1 MTRRE
6 FIKRVAQAGGSAYA
20 AMVALDLL
28 KVPPAKAFTLAGQVS
43 DKKVIILG
51 AGLAGMCAAYELGK
65 LGYECQL
72 LEARSRPGGRCWT
85 VRRGTEETEIDGP
98 KQVATFDEG
107 LYFNP
112 GPARIPQH
120 HHTTLGYAREFGLAV
135 EVFTNVNEGA
145 YYYTEGNGPLDNQPI
160 RIRQAK
166 ADIRGYLSELLAKAV
181 RQDLLD
187 QPLTKTDQQRL
198 LQFLDQ
204 EGALTPD
211 HHYRGSARRGYETE
225 PAAGLEPGS
234 VAPPHEL
241 SALIQ
246 AGFGSFFSQDYEF
259 DQQMTM
265 LQLVG
270 GTDQLAQAF
279 AKRLEGKIQ
288 YETEVQEIR
297 QTPTGVR
304 IIYRSAGADKPE
316 ASEGDFCICTLPLP
330 VLQEIPADF
339 SPEMQEA
346 IRAVYYVPTGKIG
359 LQFSRRFWEEDEHIF
374 GGISRTTLEIQQ
386 IWYPSSGY
394 LSPKGIMIGYYNFD
408 NQAFRLGQLTP
419 AEREAEALAQGR
431 KIHPQYDE
439 SFESS
444 FSVSWHK
451 IKYTLGGFAF
461 YTEFARETYY
471 PILNQPEGAIY
482 LAGEHVSYLTGWMAG
497 ALESAQRVAT
507 LIHERALK

>member
-1 MTRRE
+1 MRKLRPFMTRRE

-28 KVPPAKAFTLAGQVS
+28 KVPPANAFALVGQVS

-85 VRRGTEETEIDGP
+85 VRRGTEEMEIDGP

-120 HHTTLGYAREFGLAV
+120 HHSTLGYAREFGLAV

-145 YYYTEGNGPLDNQPI
+145 YYYTEGSGPLDNQPI

-166 ADIRGYLSELLAKAV
+166 ADIRGYVSELLAKAV

-187 QPLTKTDQQRL
+187 QPLTKADQQRL
-198 LQFLDQ
+198 LQFLDL

-211 HHYRGSARRGYETE
+211 HHYGGSARRGYETE
-225 PAAGLEPGS
+225 PAAGLDPGS
-234 VAPPHEL
+234 VAAPHEL

-246 AGFGSFFSQDYEF
+246 AGFGSFFSLDYEF

-270 GTDQLAQAF
+270 GTDQLA
-279 AKRLEGKIQ
+279 
-288 YETEVQEIR
+288 
-297 QTPTGVR
+297 
-304 IIYRSAGADKPE
+304 
-316 ASEGDFCICTLPLP
+316 
-330 VLQEIPADF
+330 
-339 SPEMQEA
+339 
-346 IRAVYYVPTGKIG
+346 
-359 LQFSRRFWEEDEHIF
+359 
-374 GGISRTTLEIQQ
+374 
-386 IWYPSSGY
+386 
-394 LSPKGIMIGYYNFD
+394 
-408 NQAFRLGQLTP
+408 
-419 AEREAEALAQGR
+419 
-431 KIHPQYDE
+431 
-439 SFESS
+439 
-444 FSVSWHK
+444 
-451 IKYTLGGFAF
+451 
-461 YTEFARETYY
+461 
-471 PILNQPEGAIY
+471 
-482 LAGEHVSYLTGWMAG
+482 
-497 ALESAQRVAT
+497 
-507 LIHERALK
+507 